1 MIYFWEMVGMWFRKL
16 TGEFS
21 RVYSEDCFDLRKGEH
36 HLIKS
41 INFNWDAIKYCENFK
56 GQIQERNLI
65 VKNIHLISNL
75 LFCTKLVHFY

>member
-56 GQIQERNLI
+56 G
-65 VKNIHLISNL
+65 
-75 LFCTKLVHFY
+75 